1 MIIGLAQGLRLF
13 SMTPA
18 HLNCSISFLTQSW
31 CFSGESVQSLWHQSY
46 ETCVYVHNI
55 EFSMTNVLTTSRKCC
70 LVFVEKL
77 AKWLVSFVR
86 NVILRQHTSPK
97 FLNITGWY
105 QEVTVR
111 SFWKHLCGM
120 FPVSAMILNWLD
132 LCDFNIV
139 GLKVFRSDECDDV
152 VTWSFWSFNWPN
164 VAENFHMVEIAL
176 YGRRSGR
183 RGSDVT
189 NDVIIPMK
197 AM

>member
-31 CFSGESVQSLWHQSY
+31 CFSGRVYSLCDTSHMRPVSMSIILSSVWPMSSL
-46 ETCVYVHNI
+46 
-55 EFSMTNVLTTSRKCC
+55 
-70 LVFVEKL
+70 LVENAAWYL
-77 AKWLVSFVR
+77 LRSLQNDSVSFVR

-176 YGRRSGR
+176 YGRRSG
-183 RGSDVT
+183 
-189 NDVIIPMK
+189 
-197 AM
+197 